1 MNRRKII
8 GLGVVLVAVL
18 AVGGAAALRGGKP
31 QEAGKKKEVAALEFA
46 PADVVSV
53 SSRPLVVEL
62 AMPGSIQAMSQATVR
77 SKLSAEVR
85 AVHVREGQ
93 RVSAGQVLVEFDTA
107 SLKVQLA
114 ERTATLESA
123 KANLAQNERTRQ
135 VNAQLVKQNFISQ
148 NAFDT
153 ADAAYRAQAAAVEA
167 AQAQLAQTQLLL
179 NDAVVRAPISG
190 HVSRRH
196 VQPGEKVGFDAPLVG
211 IVDLSKLEVQ
221 AQAAVSD
228 VAQIAPGAR
237 ALVAVEGIP
246 DRQFEG
252 KVERINPSAEP
263 GTRSINFFVSLSDQG
278 TVLRVGMFAKVFLHV
293 GGEQP
298 VPALPVAAVRSDNGQ
313 DFVWVLADGK
323 LRKQPVTLGR
333 RDERAQLVEVKTGLT
348 AADRVIATKF
358 DNLRDGLAAK
368 LIGGAPGEA
377 RVAETEPPA
386 VTKPAIAKPAAVVN

>member
-1 MNRRKII
+1 MKRRKMI
-8 GLGVVLVAVL
+8 GVGLVALVL
-18 AVGGAAALRGGKP
+18 FGAVGAVAMRGGAPKQGP
-31 QEAGKKKEVAALEFA
+31 EKKKEAAALEFSA
-46 PADVVSV
+46 ADVVSLTT
-53 SSRPLVVEL
+53 RPLVVEL
-62 AMPGSIQAMSQATVR
+62 SMPGSIVAMSQATVR
-77 SKLSAEVR
+77 SKVSAEVR
-85 AVHVREGQ
+85 AVHVREGEK
-93 RVSAGQVLVEFDTA
+93 VAPGQVLVEFDA
-107 SLKVQLA
+107 AALRVQLA

-167 AQAQLAQTQLLL
+167 AQAQLAQTQLSL
-179 NDAVVRAPISG
+179 NDAVVRAPIGG
-190 HVSRRH
+190 HVSKRH

-237 ALVAVEGIP
+237 ALVSIEGIS

-252 KVERINPSAEP
+252 RVERINPSAEA
-263 GTRSINFFVSLSDQG
+263 GTRSINFFVSLPSQG
-278 TVLRVGMFAKVFLHV
+278 TVLRAGMFAKVYLHV

-298 VPALPVAAVRSDNGQ
+298 VPALPVAAVRSDSGQ

-323 LRKQPVTLGR
+323 LRKQPVELGR
-333 RDERAQLVEVKTGLT
+333 RDERAQLVEIRSGLA

-358 DNLRDGLAAK
+358 DNLRDGLAAR
-368 LIGGAPGEA
+368 IVSGTSAEA
-377 RVAETEPPA
+377 VAETEN
-386 VTKPAIAKPAAVVN
+386 VKPAGKPAAVN